1 MLVYQRV
8 PPHDAF
14 WPLQQP
20 IAIFIEPVESKY
32 RRCGFFHTPL
42 LLKKSPIHTLLFED
56 DVYIYIYVCNIYI
69 PSYPE
74 K

>member
-1 MLVYQRV
+1 MMHFGR
-8 PPHDAF
+8 F
-14 WPLQQP
+14 NSP

-56 DVYIYIYVCNIYI
+56 DIYICIYVCVYV
-69 PSYPE
+69 YM
-74 K
+74 